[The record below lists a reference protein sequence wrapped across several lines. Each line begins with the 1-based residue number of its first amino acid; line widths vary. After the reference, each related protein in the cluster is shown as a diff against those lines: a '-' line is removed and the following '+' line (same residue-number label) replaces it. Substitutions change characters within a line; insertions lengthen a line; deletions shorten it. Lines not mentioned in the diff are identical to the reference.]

1 MYKDNIPS
9 GYHISVGAEGVFYI
23 LNDGETYISKLS
35 TDLKEAKAKAK
46 NYVGSDVPVNIWYR
60 DSWKTGWTIPQYHEQ
75 HILDHKDHLWNLE
88 LEAKKARYAKYSHI
102 GTIGEKLNL
111 ELTITDIYSFSG
123 EYGLCFVHRF
133 KDNNDNQLIYFGN
146 SKDLVEYRGDA
157 KFQIG
162 NKITV
167 EATIKNHIQDKTDFF
182 MPLTVITRPKI
193 NKPKK
198 ERANNV

>member
-88 LEAKKARYAKYSHI
+88 LEAKKARYTKYSHI
-102 GTIGEKLNL
+102 GTIGEKLEL
-111 ELTITDIYSFSG
+111 ELTIIEIYSFNG

-167 EATIKNHIQDKTDFF
+167 EATIKNHIQDKTDFL

-198 ERANNV
+198 ERANV

>member
-1 MYKDNIPS
+1 MLKENIPL

-23 LNDGETYISKLS
+23 LNDGKTYISKLS

-46 NYVGSDVPVNIWYR
+46 NYVGYDVPVNIWLR
-60 DSWKTGWTIPQYHEQ
+60 NSWERYVPLPQQQDQ
-75 HILDHKDHLWNLE
+75 HIIDHQDYLAKLE
-88 LEAKKARYAKYSHI
+88 YEAKKAKYAKYSHV

-123 EYGLCFVHRF
+123 EYGICFVHRF
-133 KDNNDNQLIYFGN
+133 KDKNDNQLIYFGN
-146 SKDLVEYRGDA
+146 SKDLVEYKGDS

-167 EATIKNHIQDKTDFF
+167 EATIKNHIQDKTDFL

-198 ERANNV
+198 ERANG

>member
-46 NYVGSDVPVNIWYR
+46 NYVGSDVPVKIWLRNVWSKQEYVP
-60 DSWKTGWTIPQYHEQ
+60 DQIQ
-75 HILDHKDHLWNLE
+75 HILDHNDYLAKLRHD
-88 LEAKKARYAKYSHI
+88 AKKAEYAKYSHI

-167 EATIKNHIQDKTDFF
+167 EATIKNHIQDKTDFL

-198 ERANNV
+198 ERANV

>member
-88 LEAKKARYAKYSHI
+88 LEAKKAKYAKYSHI

-111 ELTITDIYSFSG
+111 ELTITDI
-123 EYGLCFVHRF
+123 
-133 KDNNDNQLIYFGN
+133 
-146 SKDLVEYRGDA
+146 
-157 KFQIG
+157 
-162 NKITV
+162 
-167 EATIKNHIQDKTDFF
+167 
-182 MPLTVITRPKI
+182 
-193 NKPKK
+193 
-198 ERANNV
+198 

>member
-1 MYKDNIPS
+1 MLKENIPL

-23 LNDGETYISKLS
+23 LNDGKTYISKLS

-46 NYVGSDVPVNIWYR
+46 NYVGYDVPVNIWLR
-60 DSWKTGWTIPQYHEQ
+60 NSWERHIPLPQKHEQ
-75 HILDHKDHLWNLE
+75 HILDHNDYLAKLRYE
-88 LEAKKARYAKYSHI
+88 EKKAKYAKYSHI
-102 GTIGEKLNL
+102 GTIGKKLNL
-111 ELTITDIYSFSG
+111 ELTITEIYSFSG
-123 EYGLCFVHRF
+123 DYGLCFVHRF

-167 EATIKNHIQDKTDFF
+167 EATIKNHIQDKTDFL
-182 MPLTVITRPKI
+182 MPLTVIARPKI

-198 ERANNV
+198 ERT

>member
-1 MYKDNIPS
+1 MFIDNIPS
-9 GYHISVGAEGVFYI
+9 GYHISKGAEGIFYI
-23 LNDGETYISKLS
+23 LNDGKTYISKLS

-88 LEAKKARYAKYSHI
+88 LEAKKARYTKYSHI
-102 GTIGEKLNL
+102 GTIGEKLEL
-111 ELTITDIYSFSG
+111 ELTIIEIYSFNG

-146 SKDLVEYRGDA
+146 SKDLVEYRGDS
-157 KFQIG
+157 KFQVG

-167 EATIKNHIQDKTDFF
+167 KAIIKNHIQDKTDFL
-182 MPLTVITRPKI
+182 MPLTVITRPKLI
-193 NKPKK
+193 K
-198 ERANNV
+198 EIQ

>member
-23 LNDGETYISKLS
+23 LNDGKTYISKLS

-46 NYVGSDVPVNIWYR
+46 NYVGYDVPVNIWLR
-60 DSWKTGWTIPQYHEQ
+60 NSWERHIPLPQKHEQ
-75 HILDHKDHLWNLE
+75 HILDHNDYLSKLRYE
-88 LEAKKARYAKYSHI
+88 EKKAKYAKYSHI
-102 GTIGEKLNL
+102 GTIGKKLNL
-111 ELTITDIYSFSG
+111 ELTITEIYSFSG
-123 EYGLCFVHRF
+123 DYGLCFVHRF

-146 SKDLVEYRGDA
+146 SKDLVEYKGDS

-167 EATIKNHIQDKTDFF
+167 EATIKNHIQDKTDFL

-198 ERANNV
+198 ERT

>member
-1 MYKDNIPS
+1 MSMFEKNIPT

-23 LNDGETYISKLS
+23 LNDGEIYISKLS

-60 DSWKTGWTIPQYHEQ
+60 DSWQKQEYIPHKIQ
-75 HILDHKDHLWNLE
+75 HILDHNDYLTKLRYE
-88 LEAKKARYAKYSHI
+88 EKKAKYAKYSHI
-102 GTIGEKLNL
+102 GNIGEKLNL

-146 SKDLVEYRGDA
+146 SKDLVEYRGDS

-198 ERANNV
+198 ERA

>member
-1 MYKDNIPS
+1 MFEKNIPT

-23 LNDGETYISKLS
+23 LNDGEIYISKLS

-46 NYVGSDVPVNIWYR
+46 NYVGYDVPVKIWLR
-60 DSWKTGWTIPQYHEQ
+60 NSWERHIPLPEKHEQ
-75 HILDHKDHLWNLE
+75 HILDHNDYLAKLRYE
-88 LEAKKARYAKYSHI
+88 EKKAKYAKYSHI
-102 GTIGEKLNL
+102 GIIGKKLNL
-111 ELTITDIYSFSG
+111 ALTITEIYSFSG
-123 EYGLCFVHRF
+123 DYGLCFVHRF

-146 SKDLVEYRGDA
+146 SKDLVEYKGDS
-157 KFQIG
+157 KFQVG

-198 ERANNV
+198 ERA

>member
-1 MYKDNIPS
+1 MFIDNIPS
-9 GYHISVGAEGVFYI
+9 GYHISKGAEGIFYI
-23 LNDGETYISKLS
+23 LNDGKTYISKLS

-88 LEAKKARYAKYSHI
+88 LEAKKARYTKYSHI
-102 GTIGEKLNL
+102 GTIGEKLEL
-111 ELTITDIYSFSG
+111 ELTIIEIYSFNG
-123 EYGLCFVHRF
+123 EYGLCFVNRF

-146 SKDLVEYRGDA
+146 SKDLVEYRGDS
-157 KFQIG
+157 KFQVG

-167 EATIKNHIQDKTDFF
+167 KAIIKNHIQDKTDFL
-182 MPLTVITRPKI
+182 MPLTVITRPKLI
-193 NKPKK
+193 K
-198 ERANNV
+198 EIQ

>member
-1 MYKDNIPS
+1 MFIDNIPS

-88 LEAKKARYAKYSHI
+88 LEAKKARYTKYSHI
-102 GTIGEKLNL
+102 GTIGKKLNL

-133 KDNNDNQLIYFGN
+133 KDKNDNQLIYFGN
-146 SKDLVEYRGDA
+146 SKDLVEYKGDS
-157 KFQIG
+157 KFQVG

-167 EATIKNHIQDKTDFF
+167 KAIIKNHIQDKTDFL

-198 ERANNV
+198 ERANG

>member
-1 MYKDNIPS
+1 MN
-9 GYHISVGAEGVFYI
+9 F
-23 LNDGETYISKLS
+23 LNV
-35 TDLKEAKAKAK
+35 KE
-46 NYVGSDVPVNIWYR
+46 Y
-60 DSWKTGWTIPQYHEQ
+60 
-75 HILDHKDHLWNLE
+75 
-88 LEAKKARYAKYSHI
+88 EAKKTKYAKYSHI
-102 GTIGEKLNL
+102 GTIGEKLEL
-111 ELTITDIYSFSG
+111 KLTITDIYSFSG

-146 SKDLVEYRGDA
+146 SKDLVEYSGDA

-167 EATIKNHIQDKTDFF
+167 KATIKNHIQDKTDFL

-198 ERANNV
+198 ERV